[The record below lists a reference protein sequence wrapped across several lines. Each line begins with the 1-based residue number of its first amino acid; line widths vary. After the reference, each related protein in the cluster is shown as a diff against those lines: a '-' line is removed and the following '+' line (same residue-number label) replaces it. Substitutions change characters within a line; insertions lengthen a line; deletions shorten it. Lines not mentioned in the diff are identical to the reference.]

1 MKYETLAKQLYKIVM
16 NEYNNRDEWDKRS
29 LSMMLDE
36 HLKEFNKKAQKL
48 IEDEIYSNLNKDY
61 FPTGEVPLVAD
72 SVLLSSM
79 LYSNAKGVNKKVAAI
94 LNESFK
100 AKRTIKDT
108 AMRIYDGYNS
118 NVDNLDVKKGLPK
131 YLLEDRD
138 AMRQIDKLTNKRLK
152 ETYKKVY
159 EKLQSLDSKAL
170 DKAMWVALQ
179 EKSRYYANRIAQTEG
194 ARSRNLSRAVEY
206 MEDDEVEYVQFK
218 MSSAHKIVDIC
229 NYYASLD
236 VGYGVGIVKK
246 ESMRVL
252 PLHPHCHC
260 RYIGYYKKIQ
270 KTNIKNPQK
279 NTMDKFSKFEQKSIV
294 GSRDK
299 LREFQQGAEIEGLF
313 NRVRPKYPITKYSD
327 VLGYN
332 GGMRNINELT
342 NKEKNALKIWSEKKK
357 NSQNIRKV
365 IYKNFKNLTS
375 NEIYFEKEAK
385 IINEMFIKYDS
396 LFSKTKPIYR
406 GKVFYLRKPSE
417 KEAFNK
423 FVSNAYNAMKQDS
436 VFVPDSVFRSATSEL
451 TEALK
456 FAEISNKVKK
466 SVIVTYKKRISNE
479 LDISSFS
486 AYSSEREILINGN
499 LRYKV
504 VNFVTDEEKNIFIEL
519 EEIL

>member
-1 MKYETLAKQLYKIVM
+1 MS
-16 NEYNNRDEWDKRS
+16 EYNNRDKWDKRS

-72 SVLLSSM
+72 SVLLYSM
-79 LYSNAKGVNKKVAAI
+79 LYSNAKGVNKKVATI
-94 LNESFK
+94 LNENFK

-159 EKLQSLDSKAL
+159 ENLKGLDEKAL
-170 DKAMWVALQ
+170 KKAMWVALQ

-194 ARSRNLSRAVEY
+194 ARSRNLNRAVEY
-206 MEDDEVEYVQFK
+206 MEDDEIEYVKFE

-236 VGYGVGIVKK
+236 VGYGAGIVKK

-260 RYIGYYKKIQ
+260 RYTPYYKKIQ

-279 NTMDKFSKFEQKSIV
+279 NTMNKFSKFEKRAIV
-294 GSRDK
+294 GSFAK
-299 LREFQQGAEIEGLF
+299 LLEFEQGAEIEGLF
-313 NRVRPKYPITKYSD
+313 NRVRPKYPIQKYSD

-332 GGMRNINELT
+332 GGMKTFKSNYLKYSKSGYFDMTGIVSDNLMSILDKTDIKKIDIDEIKKVTQYKIEGAIVYNNQKRELFIGSSVDRVEIPINIIE
-342 NKEKNALKIWSEKKK
+342 NADIIHSHPIGVSFTVEDILEVITENA
-357 NSQNIRKV
+357 NSIV
-365 IYKNFKNLTS
+365 
-375 NEIYFEKEAK
+375 
-385 IINEMFIKYDS
+385 
-396 LFSKTKPIYR
+396 
-406 GKVFYLRKPSE
+406 
-417 KEAFNK
+417 AFNDEYLYK
-423 FVSNAYNAMKQDS
+423 FINNIEIEYNDFKDIIIS
-436 VFVPDSVFRSATSEL
+436 
-451 TEALK
+451 
-456 FAEISNKVKK
+456 EISNLDYLLENKIKNGTISTSQKDFSINHKVWLNISQKVKGFNYEA
-466 SVIVTYKKRISNE
+466 YKIIK
-479 LDISSFS
+479 
-486 AYSSEREILINGN
+486 
-499 LRYKV
+499 K
-504 VNFVTDEEKNIFIEL
+504 
-519 EEIL
+519 

>member
-1 MKYETLAKQLYKIVM
+1 MS
-16 NEYNNRDEWDKRS
+16 EYNNRDEWDKRS

-48 IEDEIYSNLNKDY
+48 IEDEIYSNLNKDH

-79 LYSNAKGVNKKVAAI
+79 LYGNAKGVNKKVAAI
-94 LNESFK
+94 LNENFK

-206 MEDDEVEYVQFK
+206 MEDDEVEYVKFE

-260 RYIGYYKKIQ
+260 RYTPYYKKIQ

-279 NTMDKFSKFEQKSIV
+279 NTMNKFSKFEQKSIV

-299 LREFQQGAEIEGLF
+299 LREFQQGAKIEGLF

-327 VLGYN
+327 VFDAEKPKQDKKQFSIKDATGLSE
-332 GGMRNINELT
+332 NELIEELKIK
-342 NKEKNALKIWSEKKK
+342 NPIDIVKGNALGEALVNWSEG
-357 NSQNIRKV
+357 SYTEVRK
-365 IYKNFKNLTS
+365 YYNDN
-375 NEIYFEKEAK
+375 
-385 IINEMFIKYDS
+385 
-396 LFSKTKPIYR
+396 
-406 GKVFYLRKPSE
+406 KPSTTDT
-417 KEAFNK
+417 K
-423 FVSNAYNAMKQDS
+423 
-436 VFVPDSVFRSATSEL
+436 TI
-451 TEALK
+451 
-456 FAEISNKVKK
+456 EIA
-466 SVIVTYKKRISNE
+466 NE
-479 LDISSFS
+479 LDKLFKMKGDGIDVLYRGMNVYNRKDIEKFKSLKKGDIINDIAPSSW
-486 AYSSEREILINGN
+486 SSD
-499 LRYKV
+499 YKV
-504 VNFVTDEEKNIFIEL
+504 AEDFADIDNIDGQSIIFELTGVKEKSYKIDLVSTYRDEKELLLSPNVEKIIQSIETTIIDDEKIIKIKL
-519 EEIL
+519 KRV